1 MPKNG
6 STLHPSFQL
15 PQRVPADV
23 NSFGPQP
30 QIADSMGEIPFC
42 SIVQHVGK
50 LRAFVYR
57 KVFLNWPSKH
67 RRGRAKHI
75 SRYRIELAA
84 LRTSSSAAE
93 PAFCGVRSHPKLP
106 VHPGTPTCNQSAR
119 NRLAEACSVWSEGK
133 ERPSSPGC
141 INSRRSH
148 SGNAGSAI
156 LKTV

>member
-15 PQRVPADV
+15 TQRVPADV

-84 LRTSSSAAE
+84 LRTSSSVAE
-93 PAFCGVRSHPKLP
+93 PAFRGIRSHPNRQYIRELP
-106 VHPGTPTCNQSAR
+106 LAIKALETDLQ
-119 NRLAEACSVWSEGK
+119 RLARSGVKGKNVLQARGASIRVEATPATQDL
-133 ERPSSPGC
+133 PS
-141 INSRRSH
+141 
-148 SGNAGSAI
+148 
-156 LKTV
+156 